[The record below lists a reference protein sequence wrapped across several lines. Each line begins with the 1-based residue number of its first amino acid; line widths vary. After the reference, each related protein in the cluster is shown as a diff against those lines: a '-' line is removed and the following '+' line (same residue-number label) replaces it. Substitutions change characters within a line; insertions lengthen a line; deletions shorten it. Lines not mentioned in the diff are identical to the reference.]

1 MGTKVE
7 KETVINVHGTMDVIT
22 PLPYNLIVM
31 VKNDDGRLEAEKQIL
46 TNDEKEVKKFYN
58 QLDVRHRRCYVLDM
72 KTFMYEEYDEEGCQD
87 DIYQLNLIE
96 FHEII
101 TEIMEAFTPVYQEE
115 MGKLHQMIKR
125 H

>member
-7 KETVINVHGTMDVIT
+7 KETVINVHGTMETIT
-22 PLPYNLIVM
+22 HLPYNLIVM

-46 TNDEKEVKKFYN
+46 TNDEKEVTKFFK

-72 KTFMYEEYDEEGCQD
+72 KTFMYEEYDEEKCQVD
-87 DIYQLNLIE
+87 ANQLNLME

-101 TEIMEAFTPVYQEE
+101 TEIMEAFSPVEQEE
-115 MGKLHQMIKR
+115 MGRLHQMIKR